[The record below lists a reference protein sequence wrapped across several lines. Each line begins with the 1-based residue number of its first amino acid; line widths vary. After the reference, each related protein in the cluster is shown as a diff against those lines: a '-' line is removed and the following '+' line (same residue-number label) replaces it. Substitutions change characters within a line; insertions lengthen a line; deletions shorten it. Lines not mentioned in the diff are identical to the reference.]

1 MTTDSRILRC
11 NHCGTR
17 NRVPRDR
24 LADRPIC
31 GKCQK
36 PLPSSATLPVT
47 VTDATFNAEIA
58 SFPGPVMLDCWAP
71 WCGPCK
77 MMAPVLNQLAKRY
90 AGVVKIAK
98 LNVDQNPLIS
108 QRFNVLSIPTMLLFN
123 GGRLVNT
130 LPGALTQPELERHLN
145 YLAGGSAT

>member
-1 MTTDSRILRC
+1 MTTDSKILRC

-24 LADRPIC
+24 LAERPIC

-36 PLPSSATLPVT
+36 PLPSAATGPVT

-58 SFPGPVMLDCWAP
+58 AFPGPVMLDCWAP

-77 MMAPVLNQLAKRY
+77 IMGPILNQLAAKY
-90 AGVVKIAK
+90 AGIVKIAK
-98 LNVDQNPLIS
+98 LNVDQNQQIS
-108 QRFNVLSIPTMLLFN
+108 SRFNVLSVPTMLLFN
-123 GGRLVNT
+123 SGRLVNT
-130 LPGALTQPELERHLN
+130 LPGAQSQAEIERHLK
-145 YLAGGSAT
+145 YLAGGI